1 LLLLEVRAAPCRD
14 ILLVTLSHNMPP
26 AARKRASS
34 RAVYLDRSLEALPLF
49 RLSDSA
55 DESAITY
62 SPAAGGRWRVLP
74 APGDRVPGTFDQD
87 VYVEIMHRYVEAG
100 FPEDGTISFTLHAF
114 LRSIGRRVDG
124 RTYEQ
129 LRSALNRLERTILES
144 NGMYRSA
151 RTEAPL
157 DDRFT
162 VLTSVAI
169 ERRRL
174 SDREQFTLFPVLTAS
189 EPGDARVT
197 ISPLIRENVT
207 AGHTVTL
214 SSPLYQ
220 SLTNPVARRL
230 YRLLEVARENDSLAW
245 RISLEELAHQLPLA
259 QRYPSHLQRVLQ
271 PAHEMLV
278 GAGVVRSAS
287 FRQVSREWLVDYVLA
302 SRNV

>member
-1 LLLLEVRAAPCRD
+1 MSL
-14 ILLVTLSHNMPP
+14 
-26 AARKRASS
+26 AARRRSANRAI
-34 RAVYLDRSLEALPLF
+34 YLDRSLEALPVF

-62 SPAAGGRWRVLP
+62 SPPGGGRWRVLP

-87 VYVEIMHRYVEAG
+87 VYVEILHRYSEAG

-129 LRSALNRLERTILES
+129 LRSALNRMERTILES
-144 NGMYRSA
+144 SAVYVSA
-151 RTEAPL
+151 RRPQPFE
-157 DDRFT
+157 DRFT
-162 VLTSVAI
+162 ILTSVGI

-174 SDREQFTLFPVLTAS
+174 ADREQFTLFPVLTAS
-189 EPGDARVT
+189 EPGDAHVT
-197 ISPLIRENVT
+197 ISPLLRENIA
-207 AGHTVTL
+207 AGCTITL

-230 YRLLEVARENDSLAW
+230 YRLLEVAREMGTVTW
-245 RISLEELAHQLPLA
+245 RISLDELAQQLPLA

-287 FRQVSREWLVDYVLA
+287 FRQISREWLVDYVLA